1 MRSRTRPAKPRH
13 SSWRCLARHGDINW
27 TIQRNMH
34 MNAYDMHVP
43 FLSTAARFPPAL
55 KVTVLS
61 QVSNQSMHGSCSL
74 HPPPRILYTCSVQ
87 DELAHETALETL
99 DLAHRWQA
107 EVVVV
112 VLTDLLAG
120 ARNVRF
126 ATSPQSGSHWIYVDL
141 ILQSPCP
148 QISKCKPAV
157 IDR

>member
-1 MRSRTRPAKPRH
+1 
-13 SSWRCLARHGDINW
+13 
-27 TIQRNMH
+27 
-34 MNAYDMHVP
+34 MHVS

-61 QVSNQSMHGSCSL
+61 QVSNQSMHGSCS
-74 HPPPRILYTCSVQ
+74 PRILYTCSVQ

-126 ATSPQSGSHWIYVDL
+126 ATSPQSGSQWIYVDL
-141 ILQSPCP
+141 ILYSPCP

-157 IDR
+157 RPLVAFDRLFNFMWCFMVFLGPVEV

>member
-1 MRSRTRPAKPRH
+1 
-13 SSWRCLARHGDINW
+13 
-27 TIQRNMH
+27 
-34 MNAYDMHVP
+34 MHVS

-55 KVTVLS
+55 KVT
-61 QVSNQSMHGSCSL
+61 NRSMHGSCSL
-74 HPPPRILYTCSVQ
+74 RPPPRILYTCSVQ

-126 ATSPQSGSHWIYVDL
+126 ATSPPSPESGSQWIYVDL

-157 IDR
+157 RPLVAFDRLFNLCGVSWCFWDQWRYDHV